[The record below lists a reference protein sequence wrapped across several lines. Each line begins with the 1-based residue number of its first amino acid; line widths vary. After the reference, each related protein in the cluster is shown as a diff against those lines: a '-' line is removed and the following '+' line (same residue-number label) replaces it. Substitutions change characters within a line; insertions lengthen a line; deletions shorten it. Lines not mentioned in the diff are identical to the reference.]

1 MPSYTKTEF
10 RVGILVIIAA
20 GVLGF
25 GVFWI
30 AGPKILTST
39 YTIYVDFDYVKGLS
53 VGSMVKCAGV
63 DIGWVEDMVQKPERH
78 KVQITARIYENAVLF
93 KGAEARVQ
101 SSGIVGDYY
110 LETTFGDPD
119 AGKLKDGDVIV
130 GVTSY
135 SLEDVTEEL
144 YTTLASLQEF
154 VGDQNIKGNLATILM
169 NTADVTE
176 SMKQIL
182 GEVREATGAKMDIR
196 GAIAD
201 LRQGASEFRSLAEAS
216 NAVVRETS
224 ASVRQVASDLED
236 TARIIRTDFVKDAD
250 HVFKQMRGVA
260 EDLRKVSGNAN
271 EIVDGNRERID
282 TIVMNLEKGSANLS
296 SVAERMDRILLEYEE
311 SNGPLK
317 RLISDEQWGEDVDE
331 ILGDAKST
339 VKTVRGLTRPGFY
352 YELRAF
358 ERNDERYA
366 DNYLRNDLGVTWNFT
381 ENDRVTIGANDVGG
395 ENDFELT
402 YGHRFWN
409 SVTPYAGV
417 IESEA
422 AVGMDVKVWWD
433 WLHFQAEGI
442 GLTDSDKNRLD
453 LYSQFKFH
461 KYGSILFG
469 IEDAFDE
476 NYFNGGFRLEI

>member
-20 GVLGF
+20 GILGF

-53 VGSMVKCAGV
+53 PGSMVKCAGV
-63 DIGWVEDMVQKPERH
+63 NIGWVEDMQQKPERH
-78 KVQITARIYENAVLF
+78 KVQITAKIYEDAILF

-101 SSGIVGDYY
+101 SSGIVGDFY

-119 AGKLKDGDVIV
+119 AGKLKDGDVIL
-130 GVTSY
+130 GVTTY

-144 YTTLASLQEF
+144 YSTLASLQQF
-154 VGDQNIKGNLATILM
+154 VGDEQVKGNFTTILA

-176 SMKQIL
+176 SMKHIL
-182 GEVREATGAKMDIR
+182 GEVREATAAGLNITDAITDFREGA
-196 GAIAD
+196 A
-201 LRQGASEFRSLAEAS
+201 EFRSLAQAS
-216 NAVVRETS
+216 NSMVRGASPGINKVVEDLS
-224 ASVRQVASDLED
+224 AT
-236 TARIIRTDFVKDAD
+236 TARIRTELVRDAGEILAE
-250 HVFKQMRGVA
+250 MRGVA

-271 EIVDGNRERID
+271 DIVTGNRERID
-282 TIVMNLEKGSANLS
+282 TIVTNMEKGSASLS

-311 SNGPLK
+311 SEGPLK
-317 RLISDEQWGEDVDE
+317 RLITDEEWGEDVDE
-331 ILGDAKST
+331 ILGGAKST
-339 VKTVRGLTRPGFY
+339 VNTIRGLTRPGFY
-352 YELRAF
+352 YEFRAF
-358 ERNDERYA
+358 EGNAERYA
-366 DNYLRNDLGVTWNFT
+366 DNYLRNDLGIAWNFT
-381 ENDRVTIGANDVGG
+381 ENDRVTVGVNDLGG

-402 YGHRFWN
+402 YGHRFWDTL
-409 SVTPYAGV
+409 TPYAGV

-422 AVGMDVKVWWD
+422 AVGVDVKVWWD
-433 WLHFQAEGI
+433 WLHLQAEGI
-442 GLTDSDKNRLD
+442 GLTDSEKNRLD

-469 IEDAFDE
+469 VEDAFDE
-476 NYFNGGFRLEI
+476 NYINGGFRLEI